1 MALYALDEG
10 ASSLAAR
17 GKFLLYFREL
27 WQLMMNSKAC
37 LG

>member
-10 ASSLAAR
+10 ASSLAAQWS
-17 GKFLLYFREL
+17 FLLYFHEL
-27 WQLMMNSKAC
+27 WQLMMTLQTC